1 MVNPTDL
8 PQVPSAVIVAKA
20 MMYLCRAAM
29 ASNANPKWGQL
40 AEMYKQDFDREQQNA
55 RTADDRRKVTLGIKA
70 DDGYGVNLG
79 EDYYATHDAAGP
91 PYVG

>member
-1 MVNPTDL
+1 
-8 PQVPSAVIVAKA
+8 

-40 AEMYKQDFDREQQNA
+40 AQFYKDDFDREQQNA

-70 DDGYGVNLG
+70 EDSYGLNSGL
-79 EDYYATHDAAGP
+79 DYIQNHDASGP
-91 PYVG
+91 PFV